1 MYDQSIIWRTTFPII
16 KLSEQIALYTI
27 LFILILWCF
36 FGLRTIYNKINT
48 MTK

>member
-1 MYDQSIIWRTTFPII
+1 MINLLFEEPPF
-16 KLSEQIALYTI
+16 LLLNFSEQIALYTI
-27 LFILILWCF
+27 LLILILWCF